1 MQFIGGAEWSR
12 QTATSWRQ
20 CVIKRNVVCSTD
32 SVVCVTC
39 RRRCQATSRSSS
51 SSSSSSR
58 GQLVGHVRSTTR
70 QHCSIRLCV
79 IVLDCRA
86 AACLLCDARRI
97 HNIDLLLDGLLNIL
111 TWLMNGDRPS
121 RRMCRVNLNSL
132 NYSFALLHQKVISKL
147 PRQQHQRII
156 AVSHIIYHCDPESCS
171 LVRRWSKRSRSI
183 EICTTKDLEVHWVI
197 EATDQ
202 CYFCCAMLSFFITL
216 DGSTKTKTHSCTKWK
231 IYTSTEEKI
240 KEKQ

>member
-1 MQFIGGAEWSR
+1 MLNRPCCLRHMPASLPSDESQQQQQQQRAASGTRAVYDTPALFHSALSYCIGLSR
-12 QTATSWRQ
+12 
-20 CVIKRNVVCSTD
+20 
-32 SVVCVTC
+32 
-39 RRRCQATSRSSS
+39 
-51 SSSSSSR
+51 R
-58 GQLVGHVRSTTR
+58 GVLIAWRSTHT
-70 QHCSIRLCV
+70 QYRLAV
-79 IVLDCRA
+79 
-86 AACLLCDARRI
+86 RRLAKYS
-97 HNIDLLLDGLLNIL
+97 HL
-111 TWLMNGDRPS
+111 TDEWWPS